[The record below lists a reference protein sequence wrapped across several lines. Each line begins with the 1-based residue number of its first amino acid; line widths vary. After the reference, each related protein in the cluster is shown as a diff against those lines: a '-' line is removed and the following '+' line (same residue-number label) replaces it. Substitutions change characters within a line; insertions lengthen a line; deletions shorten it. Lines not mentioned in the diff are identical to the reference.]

1 MTISH
6 AATTKKTW
14 AVRTGIAG
22 IAAATLAVSGIAIAA
37 NAAGPSFAPYDEG
50 DSPNPYNVTEGL
62 VFYRGADMG
71 WVVNAPIADVESLA
85 YTVADGTSYAPSF
98 QLVAR
103 ADRDGFTNKY
113 TRLVWEPYM
122 QAGGLDANAGE
133 YTDLQDGLWWSGSIG
148 SGPGSQSDP
157 QPLNFFSTAA
167 PDGAGWEHLTV
178 TAVDVHQGTTTEST
192 SVVTKV
198 NYNGTDIALGN
209 ADATPFK
216 QSDIDAA
223 TGPLNGQIADLE
235 DDVDSLQG
243 QLADKVDEL
252 ADAQTQLGTAQT
264 QLGAAQTQLGTALTQ
279 YGVAQSALT
288 AYKANHHNVDGT
300 SIGKSRAALS
310 ATPVHGKTVGVKLTG
325 SIAKATSVKYQ
336 WYLGGKAVSGA
347 TKSTYQVPANAKGKS
362 VSVAVTGTYKYV
374 TFGVHSNTTAAR

>member
-122 QAGGLDANAGE
+122 HNPKLPHR
-133 YTDLQDGLWWSGSIG
+133 LQRLNMPTLFIRGASDGLVRADYI
-148 SGPGSQSDP
+148 
-157 QPLNFFSTAA
+157 TRYAA
-167 PDGAGWEHLTV
+167 LVKGAR
-178 TAVDVHQGTTTEST
+178 
-192 SVVTKV
+192 VVT
-198 NYNGTDIALGN
+198 IAEAGHAPQAEAPQAL
-209 ADATPFK
+209 
-216 QSDIDAA
+216 AA
-223 TGPLNGQIADLE
+223 AVLDF
-235 DDVDSLQG
+235 
-243 QLADKVDEL
+243 LA
-252 ADAQTQLGTAQT
+252 A
-264 QLGAAQTQLGTALTQ
+264 
-279 YGVAQSALT
+279 
-288 AYKANHHNVDGT
+288 
-300 SIGKSRAALS
+300 
-310 ATPVHGKTVGVKLTG
+310 
-325 SIAKATSVKYQ
+325 
-336 WYLGGKAVSGA
+336 
-347 TKSTYQVPANAKGKS
+347 
-362 VSVAVTGTYKYV
+362 
-374 TFGVHSNTTAAR
+374 